1 MSPARAASLA
11 NLTPALKLL
20 PSLFTAVTLLIAA
33 GWVLAGVDADRPSRT
48 RPAVQRG
55 TPIVA
60 LAETSPLIVDNVY
73 VVYIVDSLERAYQIV
88 RDQDDSEAPG
98 ILAQRENPWAEG
110 SSVLTL
116 ASRRLTVVVVPN
128 VEARAAAE
136 RLLFDS
142 SSEVFAAG
150 GVVSI
155 IDLR

>member
-33 GWVLAGVDADRPSRT
+33 GWVLVDVDADRPSRT
-48 RPAVQRG
+48 RPAVRRS

-60 LAETSPLIVDNVY
+60 LAETSPLIVDNVH
-73 VVYIVDSLERAYQIV
+73 VVYIVDSLQRAYQVV
-88 RDQDDSEAPG
+88 REQEDSAAPG
-98 ILAQRENPWAEG
+98 ILAQSENPWAG
-110 SSVLTL
+110 SSTALTL
-116 ASRRLTVVVVPN
+116 ASRRLTVLVVAD

-150 GVVSI
+150 GVVNI